1 MRPRIRLLLL
11 ALCPSNPE
19 GIAIVPPGRH
29 PHHQSRRTRAARR
42 LPFAPAR
49 DSPGGLVAHEFSP
62 VCGQTIREVDRV
74 FARENLAAGSALV
87 AGSGI
92 AGLIVVL
99 QLRESDAGAHRV
111 PGRMARKRA
120 AKTLLPDAAR
130 RGWRAIQS
138 QAQNCSRP
146 NVAA

>member
-1 MRPRIRLLLL
+1 MKRAGLKLTSRIST
-11 ALCPSNPE
+11 CTWP
-19 GIAIVPPGRH
+19 
-29 PHHQSRRTRAARR
+29 
-42 LPFAPAR
+42 
-49 DSPGGLVAHEFSP
+49 P
-62 VCGQTIREVDRV
+62 VCGPTIREVDRV

-92 AGLIVVL
+92 AGFIVVL

-120 AKTLLPDAAR
+120 AKTLLPDAAG

-138 QAQNCSRP
+138 QAQNGSRP
-146 NVAA
+146 NVAARIRRQSNAGKGRAAPPGHRKRAHKPRSGRLSNHHCG